1 MTILED
7 NFNLLQVATNNEHQ
21 HDIALIFTTINPSYK
36 LVYVDSNDEY
46 VKENTEFLYNS
57 INDIQLNDVEL
68 INKLITSCKHY
79 RIRYNLLQVLNQLG
93 ELKRISDLYQ
103 DGITDQ
109 SIKKFYNALS
119 DKKIESK
126 LIDKR
131 INIMDSYYKGKLT
144 DKDLYIKM
152 NYKVVLPKFNNK
164 LLEEFC
170 IWMIENKQISKLHLS
185 RHYNKISEYIFSRI
199 ATEEERNS
207 LIKIYHGM
215 KSQTEL

>member
-21 HDIALIFTTINPSYK
+21 YNIALIFTTINPNYK
-36 LVYVDSNDEY
+36 LIYVDSNDEY
-46 VKENTEFLYNS
+46 VRENTEFLYNS
-57 INDIQLNDVEL
+57 INDIQLNDIEL
-68 INKLITSCKHY
+68 INKLINLCKHY
-79 RIRYNLLQVLNQLG
+79 KIRYNLLQVLNQCG

-103 DGITDQ
+103 DDITDQ

-131 INIMDSYYKGKLT
+131 INIIDSYYKRKIT
-144 DKDLYIKM
+144 NKDIYIKM
-152 NYKVVLPKFNNK
+152 NCKIVLPNFDNK

-170 IWMIENKQISKLHLS
+170 IWMIENKQISKLYLS
-185 RHYNKISEYIFSRI
+185 RHYNKISEYIFNRI
-199 ATEEERNS
+199 VTEEERNS
-207 LIKIYHGM
+207 LVKIYHEM
-215 KSQTEL
+215 KSQIEF